1 MSAADDALTSVLET
15 GRARAAALGPSYQ
28 LLWDSLAD
36 ACTGG
41 RRFRPALLARTHEAL
56 GGRLAGPVAEV
67 AAAVELLHAAFVIHD
82 DVIDRDD
89 IRRGRPNVSGTFAA
103 TAAAAGAGPERIRA
117 YADTAGILAGD
128 LALVAAAR
136 TVASCGAP
144 ASIVESLLD
153 LLETTVHA
161 TAAGELADVELGLG
175 LTEQPLPLGEIIT
188 VGEHK
193 TAVYSFQL
201 PLQAG
206 ALLAGA
212 DDDVVDALREVG
224 RLLGIGFQLV
234 DDLKGVFGEPDR
246 TGKDRLGD
254 LREGKYTALIAHARS
269 TSAWS
274 ALAPLVGDRNLDEAG
289 AAQARALLTSCGSRR
304 FVHELATD
312 YLAAATRRAAEAD
325 LPLRLVERFAEL
337 GEEILDDLDPAPR
350 SSASRSRS
358 HPAAMSM
365 DA

>member
-1 MSAADDALTSVLET
+1 MSAADVALTRVLET
-15 GRARAAALGPSYQ
+15 GHARAAGLGPSYQ
-28 LLWDSLAD
+28 LLWGSLVE
-36 ACTGG
+36 ACAGG
-41 RRFRPALLARTHEAL
+41 RRFRPALLERTHEAL
-56 GGRLAGPVAEV
+56 GGRLPGPAAEV
-67 AAAVELLHAAFVIHD
+67 AAAVELLHAAFVVHD

-103 TAAAAGAGPERIRA
+103 AAAAAGADADRSRA

-128 LALVAAAR
+128 LALVAAVR

-144 ASIVESLLD
+144 TAVVDRLLD
-153 LLETTVHA
+153 LLETTLHV

-175 LTEQPLPLGEIIT
+175 LAEQPLPLGEIIT

-206 ALLAGA
+206 ALLADAG
-212 DDDVVDALREVG
+212 DDVVDALREVG
-224 RLLGIGFQLV
+224 RLVGIGFQLV
-234 DDLKGVFGEPDR
+234 DDLKGVFGVPAR

-254 LREGKYTALIAHARS
+254 LREGKYTALVAHARS
-269 TSAWS
+269 TCAWP
-274 ALAPLVGDRNLDEAG
+274 ALAPLVGDRGLDEDG
-289 AAQARALLTSCGSRR
+289 ATQARALLTSCGSRR

-312 YLAAATRRAAEAD
+312 YLAAAVRRAAQAD
-325 LPLRLVERFAEL
+325 LPLRLVDRFAEL
-337 GEEILDDLDPAPR
+337 SEQILGDLEPHDEPT
-350 SSASRSRS
+350 RSRARS
-358 HPAAMSM
+358 RAAVMSM